1 MLREWATAMDMV
13 IWLDA
18 PNEVLAERVHTRN
31 KWHAVKERSDEE
43 AKNLLAHYRILYEQT
58 IARLT
63 TIGNPEVLSYDTSRK
78 SLKQIVDETSAALNL
93 SKRIP

>member
-1 MLREWATAMDMV
+1 MLREWATMMDMV

-18 PNEVLAERVHTRN
+18 PDEVLVERVHARS
-31 KWHAVKERSDEE
+31 KWHAVKERSDEG

-63 TIGNPEVLSYDTSRK
+63 TIGNPQVLCYDTSRN
-78 SLKQIVDETSAALNL
+78 SLKQIVDQTSAAFNL
-93 SKRIP
+93 SKLIP